1 MKDKQPYKQG
11 PITELTPKLME
22 GYVKGTLS
30 PRMSQK
36 VKEFLDENPFEAEA
50 IEGLKSQSVDLQGE
64 LQDLE
69 GRLSRKLTIKDNF
82 RYIWPVAAA
91 ISLLLMSG
99 LIFYLLT
106 PDPYDKVALSQ
117 EATEVKPKEQ
127 LKTVLEIDPETPFT
141 DNVAPAPVSEIK
153 KDTEIIEV
161 ADEEEIEE
169 QIEINS
175 NIETAAPVANNLA
188 GAIQPNKQEISI
200 EPKLQIGPSK
210 ALSNENIIE
219 EQVSTIQ
226 ENVTVDDSHRR
237 PEPLAT
243 ARSKAKKAYTP
254 AVIEPTA
261 RNYTRSAELPM
272 AEPPEEIS
280 DYLKKHTNY
289 PKTAEENG
297 VRGSVAVTFTVNEN
311 GGLEDF
317 EIVEKLGFGCDEEA
331 IRTLREGPSW
341 KPAEING
348 IPIRSRGHIEVE
360 FPPQK

>member
-50 IEGLKSQSVDLQGE
+50 IEGLISQSVDLQGE

-69 GRLSRKLTIKDNF
+69 GRLSEKMTPKNNRF

-99 LIFYLLT
+99 VIFYLLT
-106 PDPYDKVALSQ
+106 PDPYDKVALNQ

-127 LKTVLEIDPETPFT
+127 LKTVLEIDPETTFT
-141 DNVAPAPVSEIK
+141 DNVAPASVSEIK

-169 QIEINS
+169 QIEVNS
-175 NIETAAPVANNLA
+175 NIETAALVANNLA
-188 GAIQPNKQEISI
+188 GAIQPNKQEFSI

-226 ENVTVDDSHRR
+226 EGVSVDG
-237 PEPLAT
+237 
-243 ARSKAKKAYTP
+243 RSKAKKATAP
-254 AVIEPTA
+254 TAGEPTA
-261 RNYTRSAELPM
+261 RNYTRSTELPM

-297 VRGSVAVTFTVNEN
+297 VRGLVVVTFTVNEN

-348 IPIRSRGHIEVE
+348 IPIRSRSHIEVE

>member
-1 MKDKQPYKQG
+1 MKDKQPYEQG
-11 PITELTPKLME
+11 PITGLTPELME

-36 VKEFLDENPFEAEA
+36 VKEFLEGHPFEAEA

-69 GRLSRKLTIKDNF
+69 GRLSRKLSVENNRF
-82 RYIWPVAAA
+82 RFSWPVAAA

-99 LIFYLLT
+99 LVIYFLMPT
-106 PDPYDKVALSQ
+106 
-117 EATEVKPKEQ
+117 KPG
-127 LKTVLEIDPETPFT
+127 
-141 DNVAPAPVSEIK
+141 SS
-153 KDTEIIEV
+153 EV
-161 ADEEEIEE
+161 AIKQEIVPEQPPEASIETERKSDYNSGTTGKTNAVNTNKSEDVLVETSEAKITQIQDEEEFDPSLEE
-169 QIEINS
+169 IYEAENLDFDADLPVATR
-175 NIETAAPVANNLA
+175 IETTGPIAANQSIITGPA
-188 GAIQPNKQEISI
+188 EITM
-200 EPKLQIGPSK
+200 
-210 ALSNENIIE
+210 E
-219 EQVSTIQ
+219 EQVLTLQ
-226 ENVTVDDSHRR
+226 ENVTVDD
-237 PEPLAT
+237 
-243 ARSKAKKAYTP
+243 RSKAKKAHTP

-317 EIVEKLGFGCDEEA
+317 EIVKKLGFGCDEEA

-348 IPIRSRGHIEVE
+348 IPIRSRGHIEIE
-360 FPPQK
+360 FPPQ

>member
-153 KDTEIIEV
+153 KDTEIIKV
-161 ADEEEIEE
+161 ADDEEIEE
-169 QIEINS
+169 QIEVNLEV
-175 NIETAAPVANNLA
+175 ETSAPVVNNLA
-188 GAIQPNKQEISI
+188 SATQTNKQEFSN
-200 EPKLQIGPSK
+200 EPKLQSNRIE
-210 ALSNENIIE
+210 ALPVDNIIE
-219 EQVSTIQ
+219 KQASIIQ
-226 ENVTVDDSHRR
+226 EGDITDN
-237 PEPLAT
+237 
-243 ARSKAKKAYTP
+243 RSKAKKAYTP

-297 VRGSVAVTFTVNEN
+297 VRGSVVVTFTVNKN